1 MNVKGLQQYVDDSI
15 LFWKGLDQQFD
26 MEYQKRAQEAVAHV
40 RFKDK
45 VLGISTGAL
54 VYHAPLKSYVY
65 LYRCYLKEEIRLQG
79 LDAQLLLES
88 FTILEEFNKNNPLAI
103 GVLVVSQA
111 EFIRGWNKAIWP
123 GTEMMFIGNTPKGYP
138 VRIRYFEGVKVLP
151 VEQVSKES

>member
-1 MNVKGLQQYVDDSI
+1 M
-15 LFWKGLDQQFD
+15 
-26 MEYQKRAQEAVAHV
+26 
-40 RFKDK
+40 
-45 VLGISTGAL
+45 
-54 VYHAPLKSYVY
+54 
-65 LYRCYLKEEIRLQG
+65 
-79 LDAQLLLES
+79 
-88 FTILEEFNKNNPLAI
+88 EEFNKNNPLAI